1 MWIYISASMVLT
13 IDWQQRIQ
21 QPDFQLQNGAAKVCC
36 RNFIRASCFSILRKD
51 LLYFIKKEDL
61 DDKFLKNRYKDSY
74 GNLTPDWK
82 SAREYTTAIMMTRL
96 KCILQWR
103 FSLDTIFYSKDP
115 IHIYQDQTL
124 CTFPYSIYQNLQ
136 LQLTGSNLLNTR
148 DAVYSF
154 MDYVRNE
161 QPSYYEL
168 HSWLNKITLIII
180 KHCNDKKIPASCYID
195 YTESLQFLYN
205 YHSLEEIE
213 STICP

>member
-96 KCILQWR
+96 KMH
-103 FSLDTIFYSKDP
+103 FTVAF
-115 IHIYQDQTL
+115 
-124 CTFPYSIYQNLQ
+124 
-136 LQLTGSNLLNTR
+136 
-148 DAVYSF
+148 
-154 MDYVRNE
+154 
-161 QPSYYEL
+161 QP
-168 HSWLNKITLIII
+168 
-180 KHCNDKKIPASCYID
+180 
-195 YTESLQFLYN
+195 
-205 YHSLEEIE
+205 
-213 STICP
+213 